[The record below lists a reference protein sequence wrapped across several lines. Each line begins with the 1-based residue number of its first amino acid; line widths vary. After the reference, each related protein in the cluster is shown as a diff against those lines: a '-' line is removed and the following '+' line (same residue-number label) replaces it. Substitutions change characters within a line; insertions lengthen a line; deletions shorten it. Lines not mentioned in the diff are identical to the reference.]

1 MGKAY
6 RILAVDDDPDILE
19 LLDYN
24 LGREGFKV
32 KIIEDSKEALDASLE
47 FQPDLIILDI
57 MMPHP
62 TGIEI
67 CKQLRDLP
75 LFRDTYI
82 FFLTARSEHYYQD
95 AAFDTGGDDFIEK
108 IIGLR
113 ALTHKVVTVLKDD
126 FVIRKSVAALVS
138 GNLVIN
144 RKASSVYLKGVPI
157 NFSKPE
163 FDLLFFLAQN
173 PQKIITVDNLVNNIW
188 GSDVYSLTSSVEFY
202 IESIARKLDNKW
214 ITQLGHGKY
223 KFNPH

>member
-157 NFSKPE
+157 NF
-163 FDLLFFLAQN
+163 DLLFFLAQN